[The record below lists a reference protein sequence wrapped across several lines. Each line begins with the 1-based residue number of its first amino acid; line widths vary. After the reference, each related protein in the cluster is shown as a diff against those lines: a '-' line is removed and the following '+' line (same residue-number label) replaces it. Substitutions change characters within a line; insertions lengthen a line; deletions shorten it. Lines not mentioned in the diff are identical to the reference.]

1 MEASAMQRSTDSKL
15 AGHPIYDE
23 VRHILTNPDAALAAG
38 PTAVR
43 LAWFIR
49 ANANGVK
56 LAQRNVGGMP
66 DGAA

>member
-1 MEASAMQRSTDSKL
+1 MQRSTDTRL

-23 VRHILTNPDAALAAG
+23 VRHILTNPDAA
-38 PTAVR
+38 R

-56 LAQRNVGGMP
+56 LAQRNLGGMP